1 MVEKSP
7 FGVLKLVA
15 FININQERR
24 RRVTALTVTCKQSEV
39 ETITAQFFN
48 WNPVI
53 ALYMDIEST
62 FTITVRDYHH
72 ARKGS

>member
-7 FGVLKLVA
+7 FGVLKLVT
-15 FININQERR
+15 FININEARR
-24 RRVTALTVTCKQSEV
+24 RRVTALTITCKQSEV

-62 FTITVRDYHH
+62 FTITQRDYHH